1 MKDQKGHG
9 SEAKGAHA
17 TGIETATNSQFTAA
31 QLDTLKA
38 GFNGIQTVD
47 PDGESYK
54 RLTGMLD
61 KMSQDQLKYLSG
73 AGIKF
78 VSKLAG
84 NRVQQPLNAWG
95 QTPATAKAVRKQLRM
110 DRINRRGRSYP

>member
-1 MKDQKGHG
+1 MKDDKGHG
-9 SEAKGAHA
+9 SDAHQAGVEAA
-17 TGIETATNSQFTAA
+17 TKQEFTPA
-31 QLDTLKA
+31 QLDTLRS
-38 GFNGIQTVD
+38 GFNGISTVD

-54 RLTGMLD
+54 KMTGMLD
-61 KMSQDQLKYLSG
+61 AMSQDQLKYLAG

-110 DRINRRGRSYP
+110 AKINKRGRSYP